1 MNALLEQPL
10 AATANSSTP
19 PFTDEQLMAMI
30 QARVRNGLALLHERY
45 ATLLKVISMK
55 VLHNGADAED
65 LLQDVFLEIWD
76 RAASYDPL
84 KGRPLSWIATLTR
97 RRSIDRLRKRETYS
111 RFADR
116 FALEAH
122 GRGDGWT
129 HVHED
134 VAQTEIQQHVQRALA
149 TLPEAQRKAIQLA
162 YHEQMSHREIAV
174 HIGIPLGTIKT
185 RLELGMK
192 KLAAALRGSE
202 DLLSSDRRAARA

>member
-1 MNALLEQPL
+1 
-10 AATANSSTP
+10 
-19 PFTDEQLMAMI
+19 MI
-30 QARVRNGLALLHERY
+30 
-45 ATLLKVISMK
+45 T
-55 VLHNGADAED
+55 
-65 LLQDVFLEIWD
+65 
-76 RAASYDPL
+76 
-84 KGRPLSWIATLTR
+84 T
-97 RRSIDRLRKRETYS
+97 
-111 RFADR
+111 
-116 FALEAH
+116 LEAH